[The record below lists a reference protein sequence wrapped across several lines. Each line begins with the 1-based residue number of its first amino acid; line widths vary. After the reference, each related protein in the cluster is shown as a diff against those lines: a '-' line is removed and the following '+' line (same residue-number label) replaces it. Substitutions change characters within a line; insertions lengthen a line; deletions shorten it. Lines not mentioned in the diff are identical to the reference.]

1 MKALFA
7 GGGTGGHLF
16 PAIAIAQA
24 LETIDS
30 GCRIEFVGTKYGIE
44 YRMRETLGYPLHLI
58 AIRGLARTFSPSL
71 LLFPLRLA
79 ISVAQAYRICGKL
92 EPDVVV
98 GTGGYVAGPV
108 IIAAAIKRIPRVLQ
122 EQNSFPGLVTR
133 KLASRVAMIFT
144 AYKKAGEY
152 LPKGVACR
160 LTGNPIRRSIT
171 TGSRAEGLR
180 KFGLRDDRKTIL
192 VLGGSQGA
200 HRINEAVLRGLEHL
214 DDRVQILWQCGKRDY
229 KEVAARLEK
238 KEFAISLFPF
248 SNDMD
253 LVYAAADL
261 AIARAGALTIA
272 ELMACGIP
280 AVLIPYPYAA
290 ADHQTFNAAEV
301 ARDGGAEIIPD
312 TQLDVTNPVK
322 RAVEL
327 VCSDRLSVMQGA
339 AKTLGRP
346 DAAFDIAR
354 EIMHLAQQE
363 GKDRGSKRQDD
374 TA

>member
-1 MKALFA
+1 MA
-7 GGGTGGHLF
+7 
-16 PAIAIAQA
+16 
-24 LETIDS
+24 
-30 GCRIEFVGTKYGIE
+30 
-44 YRMRETLGYPLHLI
+44 
-58 AIRGLARTFSPSL
+58 
-71 LLFPLRLA
+71 
-79 ISVAQAYRICGKL
+79 
-92 EPDVVV
+92 
-98 GTGGYVAGPV
+98 
-108 IIAAAIKRIPRVLQ
+108 
-122 EQNSFPGLVTR
+122 
-133 KLASRVAMIFT
+133 
-144 AYKKAGEY
+144 
-152 LPKGVACR
+152 
-160 LTGNPIRRSIT
+160 GNPIRRTIT
-171 TGSRAEGLR
+171 TGSRAEALK
-180 KFGLRDDRKTIL
+180 KFALRDDRKTIL

-229 KEVAARLEK
+229 TDVAARLEK

-253 LVYAAADL
+253 MVYAAADL

-290 ADHQTFNAAEV
+290 ADHQTYNAAEV
-301 ARDGGAEIIPD
+301 AKVGAAEIIAD
-312 TQLDVTNPVK
+312 AQLEEINPVR

-327 VCSDRLSVMQGA
+327 VCSDRLSVMREA
-339 AKTLGRP
+339 AKSLGKP

-354 EIMHLAQQE
+354 GIMHLAQDK